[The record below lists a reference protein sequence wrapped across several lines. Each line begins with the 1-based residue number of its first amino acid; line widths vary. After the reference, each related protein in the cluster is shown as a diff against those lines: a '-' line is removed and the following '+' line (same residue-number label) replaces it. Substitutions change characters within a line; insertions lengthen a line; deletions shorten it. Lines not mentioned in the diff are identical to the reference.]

1 MTTLPDYLERW
12 AKADML
18 RVDVAAAV
26 EAIAGASFAV
36 ADLVARAP
44 LISARGAGGVNSAG
58 DAQTVVDVVADRLF
72 LDALRTVRVAAVAS
86 EEQAEPVA
94 LRADSTIAVTLDP
107 LDGSSNLETNLSV
120 GTIFGIMPTAGAD
133 TTDAIFR
140 QPGDRQLAAGF
151 VVYGPQTS
159 LVLSLRDG
167 VDIFVRDRRAGFVLA
182 RRNALIPSGKREYA
196 INGSNRRHWNE
207 PVRQYIDDCVAGKEG
222 PRGADF
228 NTRWIASL
236 VAEAYRILARG
247 GIFLY
252 PADAR
257 AGYQNG
263 RLRLV
268 YEANP
273 IALLVEQAAGAAT
286 DGRRRILDVEPGSVH
301 ERVPLV
307 FGAADEVERLAAY
320 HSDRLALGER
330 SPLFGRRGLFRA

>member
-1 MTTLPDYLERW
+1 MRTLPDHLERW
-12 AKADML
+12 ARADSL

-26 EAIAGASFAV
+26 GAIAVASLAV

-44 LISARGAGGVNSAG
+44 LLGARGAGSVNGAG
-58 DAQTVVDVVADRLF
+58 DAQTVVDVVADKLF
-72 LDALRTVRVAAVAS
+72 LDALRGVRVAAVAS

-94 LRADSTIAVTLDP
+94 LRPDGTVAVTLDP
-107 LDGSSNLETNLSV
+107 LDGSSNLETNQSV
-120 GTIFGIMPTAGAD
+120 GTIFGVLPTAGVS
-133 TTDAIFR
+133 TTEAIFG

-151 VVYGPQTS
+151 VVYGPQTT

-167 VDIFVRDRRAGFVLA
+167 VDIFVRDRRAGFLLA
-182 RRNALIPSGKREYA
+182 RRNVLIPSGKREYA

-207 PVRQYIDDCVAGKEG
+207 PVRQYIDDCVAGKDG

-273 IALLVEQAAGAAT
+273 IALLIEQAAGAAT
-286 DGRRRILDVEPGSVH
+286 DGRHRILDLEPGSVH

-320 HSDRLALGER
+320 DSDRLALGER